1 MVKNVKKIMMV
12 WAVMLCMLIGM
23 AVPVS
28 AADTSRFEYSSKT
41 GKFIM
46 ELYDDTGTKTGEVT
60 FHFEFDSEY
69 TQDKDGSP
77 TKVTVTTSKTKI
89 GGSGCYDYTYKSVE
103 RYNLKCAYN
112 GFSIKGT
119 IKIPAYCYMESL
131 GNNIDSSKT
140 GRLNFNN
147 IYPYGTPD
155 KDKTSSLTA
164 TATDS
169 ERMVTFYIQVNAG
182 NLGVHI
188 LIIRGKK

>member
-1 MVKNVKKIMMV
+1 MI
-12 WAVMLCMLIGM
+12 LCIVVNMFFSVS
-23 AVPVS
+23 AS
-28 AADTSRFEYSSKT
+28 AADTSRFKYGSKT

-46 ELYDDTGTKTGEVT
+46 ELYDYTGTKTGEVT
-60 FHFEFDSEY
+60 FDFKFDSEY
-69 TQDKDGSP
+69 TQDKDGKP
-77 TKVTVTTSKTKI
+77 TKVTVTTSKKKI
-89 GGSGCYDYTYKSVE
+89 DGLGCYDYTYKSVE

-155 KDKTSSLTA
+155 KDKTSSLMTTA
-164 TATDS
+164 TAS
-169 ERMVTFYIQVNAG
+169 ERTVTFYIQVNA
-182 NLGVHI
+182 
-188 LIIRGKK
+188 